1 MEPGT
6 TEVETVAPTE
16 TTTEPT
22 TEEGATTEAPITN
35 ETGTGSTQQ
44 DAIITNGSSDPQVVI
59 PVEIRE
65 YTPFVTESGN
75 INVIHEITLGDLLL
89 STLIMALLVFTVIG
103 RIVRR

>member
-1 MEPGT
+1 MEPETGT
-6 TEVETVAPTE
+6 AEVETVAPTE

-22 TEEGATTEAPITN
+22 TEAPITD
-35 ETGTGSTQQ
+35 ETGTGSVQQ
-44 DAIITNGSSDPQVVI
+44 DAIISNGSSDPQVVI